1 MRFILPFIIFILF
14 LSPAFAGGGD
24 LIIDWWE
31 EDFWWEQE
39 AVGENRWWEQEA
51 VEEDRWWEQKSGKE
65 QKPVQKKRPQ
75 QKTIESIQKRL
86 KNLGEM
92 IEQRQLRLPPK
103 EFRQRKK

>member
-14 LSPAFAGGGD
+14 SSPAVAGGGD

-39 AVGENRWWEQEA
+39 S
-51 VEEDRWWEQKSGKE
+51 VEEDRWWEQESVKE
-65 QKPVQKKRPQ
+65 QKPIQKKRPQ
-75 QKTIESIQKRL
+75 QRTIESIQERL